1 MPITGNARVPIPST
15 QFIGRYMSRLEE
27 RQKAAP
33 KETFKAKDQEE
44 GTAEK
49 PADVEAQRSRAFV
62 LRESLN
68 VTEWSGVKIFVAI
81 VQAKHR
87 AWQWMATSA
96 DSLSLVRALQFW
108 MYVYTYFFFV
118 ALYSRPEQADCTEP
132 PPAAA
137 VECNIDTQGNA
148 TKAAL
153 FQVQCDAYKAQLGQL
168 HVEYERCMDNAYF
181 INLPFFQ
188 MSSHAFVVMV
198 ITSGVCSLMIALLN
212 LSFKKKKVRDKRSI
226 AEKLRIVQFWKVK
239 ELFGLFYAMVWISG
253 MVFYLFMFAVN
264 NNSSEYASKNGMAMF
279 MQWIKPLY
287 GCYGIYLVVKYGARF
302 PLGRF
307 ILVLAPGLLDLK
319 HMVFESPEDLVAARR
334 ERNKRK
340 GMLRKEV
347 DRLRKTVDREAADRL
362 REEMVERVAS
372 KGSKASQ
379 GSRVSE
385 SKK

>member
-1 MPITGNARVPIPST
+1 
-15 QFIGRYMSRLEE
+15 
-27 RQKAAP
+27 
-33 KETFKAKDQEE
+33 
-44 GTAEK
+44 
-49 PADVEAQRSRAFV
+49 
-62 LRESLN
+62 
-68 VTEWSGVKIFVAI
+68 
-81 VQAKHR
+81 
-87 AWQWMATSA
+87 
-96 DSLSLVRALQFW
+96 
-108 MYVYTYFFFV
+108 
-118 ALYSRPEQADCTEP
+118 
-132 PPAAA
+132 
-137 VECNIDTQGNA
+137 
-148 TKAAL
+148 
-153 FQVQCDAYKAQLGQL
+153 
-168 HVEYERCMDNAYF
+168 
-181 INLPFFQ
+181 